1 MPEARPPSRAKA
13 ALAMLMEIAKH
24 LHACKQQSM
33 LT

>member
-1 MPEARPPSRAKA
+1 MPEARPPSRVKA
-13 ALAMLMEIAKH
+13 ALVMLMEIAKH